1 MSTRDLTAGGDER
14 RRRRLRK
21 EGGGRAGNADAVQ
34 GVLARGLLPPA
45 VLILRCPHDQRAAV
59 VAAKRAQGMAW
70 QAAAVR
76 NRHAARHASEDAAR
90 GGTDVWRWAV
100 PLQHDQRLVVAAN

>member
-1 MSTRDLTAGGDER
+1 MNSELGWLTIVCCVGFA
-14 RRRRLRK
+14 
-21 EGGGRAGNADAVQ
+21 
-34 GVLARGLLPPA
+34 
-45 VLILRCPHDQRAAV
+45 DQRAAV